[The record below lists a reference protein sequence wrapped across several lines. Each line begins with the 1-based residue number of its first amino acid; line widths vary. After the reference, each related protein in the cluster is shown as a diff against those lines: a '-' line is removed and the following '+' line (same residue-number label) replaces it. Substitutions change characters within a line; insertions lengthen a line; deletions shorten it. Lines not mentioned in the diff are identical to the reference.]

1 MIVLMRHGQDDP
13 DWLGG
18 WSDAGLTE
26 EGRRQAEE
34 AAEKLR
40 RDFPGIRRIYASD
53 LPRAWET
60 AEIAAREFGLP
71 VVPVPGFRE
80 TNNGRLA
87 GMQKAEAREKYP
99 GIFFAALDFDEPY
112 PGGESPRAFR
122 DRIEAAWA
130 EFRRDTEE
138 LRGDTLLVTHAG
150 VINVILCHES
160 GIPFTNREM
169 TWPTPHAGI
178 VAVESTGST
187 ALTS

>member
-1 MIVLMRHGQDDP
+1 
-13 DWLGG
+13 
-18 WSDAGLTE
+18 
-26 EGRRQAEE
+26 
-34 AAEKLR
+34 
-40 RDFPGIRRIYASD
+40 
-53 LPRAWET
+53 
-60 AEIAAREFGLP
+60 

-87 GMQKAEAREKYP
+87 GMRKAEAREKYP

-130 EFRRDTEE
+130 EFRRNTEG

-178 VAVESTGST
+178 VAVESTGSA